1 MKTDQK
7 YTGMEI
13 AVTGMACRFPGSANW
28 REYWDNLANGVESID
43 HSGPAPAHQNGAP
56 FVSAKAALKD
66 KELFDF
72 TFFDYSVNEAKL
84 LNPVHRVFHE
94 CVWEALEDAG
104 YDPDQVKGAIGL
116 FAGAGDD
123 LNWKIYSTL
132 KNGSEDVDQYTLH
145 LINNKDFL
153 APLVAYKLN
162 LKGPALTVN
171 TACSTSLVAISLACR
186 SLLLGESKMAL
197 AGGVS
202 VITREQNGY
211 YHQEGMILS
220 ADGHCRAFDKDASG
234 TISGE
239 GAGVVVLKRLADALK
254 EGDHIY
260 AIIKGSAVNNDG
272 KRKVGFT
279 APSVEGQSECI
290 RKAHVFARV
299 EPDTISYIETH
310 GTGTKM
316 GDPIELEAL
325 NLAFNRDT
333 KRRCAIGS
341 VKTNM
346 GHIDAAAGVAGFIK
360 TVLSLQNAQLP
371 PSLHFAEQN
380 PEVNF
385 AGGPFYVNTSLQQW
399 TRVAGQPL
407 RAGVSSFGIGGT
419 NVHTILEEAPTV
431 ENSGESRRVKLLSL
445 SARTPAS
452 LKRYMERLGGFLEQ
466 EPAPDLADMCYTFHL
481 GRRAFTHRKSIA
493 FTSKEDLLR
502 QLKGMGQPAKSLDRN
517 RQVVFLFPGQGS
529 QYSGMCRGLYEQE
542 PSFREMMD
550 KGFGLLKKLT
560 GQDFKELLFSTE
572 HPGRINETRYAQPL
586 IFLVEF
592 ALARLLISL
601 GITPASMTGH
611 SIGEYTAACISG
623 VFEFEDALRL
633 VVKRG
638 ELMFH
643 LPSGAMLSAALDAK
657 DAEEYTN
664 ETISLAAVN
673 GPSQVVFSGSH
684 DAINTLMERLQQQD
698 TACTRLHTSHAFHS
712 HMQEPVLEE
721 FGKELRQM
729 TLNKPTIPFIS
740 NLTGDLI
747 SEEDAM
753 SADYWVRHLR
763 HTVRF
768 SDGVQTLL
776 SKHKEMLGIEVGPGH
791 SLSALVRQHRKAA
804 ECVSLVRSAK
814 QEGDDE
820 LNFTSALGQ
829 LWSAGAVVNWS
840 TWYEKE
846 KRKRIPLP
854 TYCFE
859 PVPHPTEVNP
869 FAEIAA
875 RFNNSGSSPNK
886 ELKDWLYYPTWKRS
900 AGDLPSRSA
909 SGSCLLLATAHPFFQ
924 KLKKELEGR
933 YGRVTEVLPGDEY
946 EKGPGRFV
954 LDPTRTDHFQLL
966 ASDLEEEDVNAD
978 IIYGWGT
985 DAGSSGSEQKE
996 LSLVFMGM
1004 VKLLQALLKGGE
1016 MQGRRITFLTNRL
1029 HLVTGSERSCGY
1041 TQAPLL
1047 GLVNT
1052 ATQELGATCFNIDA
1066 DLDDESAELPVRVAE
1081 EIISNEGREERIVAY
1096 RHGRRWVQE
1105 YGKSQTP
1112 LDNEATVIQ
1121 PRGVYLITGGL
1132 GNVGFILARHLAQH
1146 HGATV
1151 VLTGRKRADAEEVR
1165 KRLASLQVLDGSVHY
1180 FQADVSDRGQLEA
1193 VTTQIENSIGP
1204 VRGVVHTAGIIDHK
1218 YFELIEDITEQ
1229 NTLTLLMPKVRGIE
1243 NIYEVF
1249 GNRRPDFVW
1258 ITSSLAS
1265 VVGGLG
1271 YSSYSAANL
1280 YMDHFVSS
1288 KADQLRNWKCVG
1300 LAEMVFTEEEN
1311 APGALKPSQIA
1322 ELFDRSLAVKESGV
1336 IVETVEELSLR
1347 LKKLYEQKEQ
1357 LGAAT
1362 AEKETEDA
1370 FKLERPEMSTDYVA
1384 PETETETKL
1393 QQVFERF
1400 FGMDRIGTEDGFFE
1414 LGGDS
1419 LKAMILL
1426 KKIKN
1431 EFNVNITMA
1440 DFFEKPTIRELA
1452 FYIDEVHSLLQAEEP
1467 ASGKIM
1473 MI

>member
-28 REYWDNLANGVESID
+28 REYWDNLAKGVESID
-43 HSGPAPAHQNGAP
+43 HSGPALPPRNGAP
-56 FVSAKAALKD
+56 FVSAKATLKD

-72 TFFDYSVNEAKL
+72 SFFDYSLNEAKL

-116 FAGAGDD
+116 FAGAGGD
-123 LNWKIYSTL
+123 LNWKVYSTL
-132 KNGSEDVDQYTLH
+132 KNSSEDVDDFTLN
-145 LINNKDFL
+145 LINNKDYL
-153 APLVAYKLN
+153 ASLVAYKLN
-162 LKGPALTVN
+162 LKGPAISVN
-171 TACSTSLVAISLACR
+171 TSCSTSLVAISMACR
-186 SLLLGESKMAL
+186 SLLLGESKIAL

-202 VITREQNGY
+202 VITKEQHGYFYQNG
-211 YHQEGMILS
+211 MIYS
-220 ADGHCRAFDKDASG
+220 ADGHCRAFDKDATG
-234 TISGE
+234 TISGD

-299 EPDTISYIETH
+299 EPDTIGYIETH
-310 GTGTKM
+310 GTGTKL

-325 NLAFNRDT
+325 NLAFNRST
-333 KRRCAIGS
+333 GRRCAIGS

-346 GHIDAAAGVAGFIK
+346 GHVDAAAGVAGFIK
-360 TVLSLQNAQLP
+360 TVLSIKNAQLL

-399 TRVAGQPL
+399 PRVPGQPL

-419 NVHTILEEAPTV
+419 NAHAILEEAPPAETA
-431 ENSGESRRVKLLSL
+431 GEGRRARLLSL

-452 LKRYMERLGGFLEQ
+452 LKKYMERLSGFLEQ
-466 EPAPDLADMCYTFHL
+466 EPATDLADMCYTLHL
-481 GRRAFTHRKSIA
+481 GRRAFAHRKSIA
-493 FTSKEDLLR
+493 FADKEDLLR
-502 QLKGMGQPAKSLDRN
+502 QLKGAGQPSKSMDRS

-529 QYSGMCRGLYEQE
+529 QYGGMCRGLYEQE
-542 PSFREMMD
+542 PFFRDLMD
-550 KGFGLLKKLT
+550 KGLDKLKQLT
-560 GQDFKELLFSTE
+560 GVDFREILFSAE
-572 HPGRINETRYAQPL
+572 HPERINATRYAQPL
-586 IFLVEF
+586 IFLVEY
-592 ALARLLISL
+592 ALARLLVSL

-633 VVKRG
+633 VVRRG
-638 ELMFH
+638 ELMFG
-643 LPSGAMLSAALDAK
+643 LPSGAMLSAALDEK
-657 DAEEYTN
+657 DAGQYVSGTV
-664 ETISLAAVN
+664 SLAAVN
-673 GPSQVVFSGSH
+673 GPSQIVFSGDH
-684 DAINTLMERLQQQD
+684 DSISELLERLQRQD
-698 TACTRLHTSHAFHS
+698 IACTRLHTSHAFHS
-712 HMQEPVLEE
+712 HMQDSILEE
-721 FGKELRQM
+721 FGKELRQV
-729 TLNKPTIPFIS
+729 TLHKPTIPFIS
-740 NLTGDLI
+740 NLTGELI
-747 SEEDAM
+747 SEEDAV
-753 SADYWVRHLR
+753 SPDYWVRHLR

-768 SDGVQTLL
+768 SDDVQTLL

-791 SLSALVRQHRKAA
+791 SLSALVRQHRKTA
-804 ECVSLVRSAK
+804 ECVSLVRPAK

-820 LNFTSALGQ
+820 LIFTSALGQ
-829 LWSAGAVVNWS
+829 LWSAGAAVNWS
-840 TWYEKE
+840 AWYEGE

-869 FAEIAA
+869 FAELATL
-875 RFNNSGSSPNK
+875 RNSGSSPNK
-886 ELKDWLYYPTWKRS
+886 ELKDWLYYPTWRRS
-900 AGDLPSRSA
+900 AGDLPPRSA
-909 SGSCLLLATAHPFFQ
+909 SAGCLLLSTGHPFFGR
-924 KLKKELEGR
+924 LKKELEQH
-933 YGRVTEVLPGDEY
+933 YARVTEVLAGEKY
-946 EKGPGRFV
+946 EQQPGRFV
-954 LDPTRTDHFQLL
+954 LDPTRADHFQLL
-966 ASDLEEEDVNAD
+966 AADLERENAGAD

-985 DAGSSGSEQKE
+985 DAGSSGSEQRE

-1016 MQGRRITFLTNRL
+1016 MHGRRITFLTNRL
-1029 HLVTGSERSCGY
+1029 HLVTGTERSCGY

-1052 ATQELGATCFNIDA
+1052 AAQELGATCFNIDA
-1066 DLDDESAELPVRVAE
+1066 DLDDESAGLPAYVAE

-1105 YGKSQTP
+1105 YARNQAP
-1112 LDNEATVIQ
+1112 LHSETAVIR

-1132 GNVGFILARHLAQH
+1132 GKVGFILARHLAQNH
-1146 HGATV
+1146 RAIV
-1151 VLTGRKRADAEEVR
+1151 VLTGRKPAEAEEVR
-1165 KRLASLQVLDGSVHY
+1165 RRLASLQVLDGAVHY
-1180 FQADVSDRGQLEA
+1180 YQADVSVREQLEE
-1193 VTTQIENSIGP
+1193 VTAEIERSIGP
-1204 VRGVVHTAGIIDHK
+1204 VRGVVHAAGIIDHK
-1218 YFELIEDITEQ
+1218 YFELIEDITGQ
-1229 NTLTLLMPKVRGIE
+1229 NTLALLAPKARGIE

-1249 GNRRPDFVW
+1249 GSRNPDFVW

-1288 KADQLRNWKCVG
+1288 RASQLRNWKCIG

-1311 APGALKPSQIA
+1311 AAGALKPSQIA
-1322 ELFDRSLAVKESGV
+1322 ELFDKSLAVKESGV

-1357 LGAAT
+1357 LGAAN
-1362 AEKETEDA
+1362 AEQSAGDD
-1370 FKLERPEMSTDYVA
+1370 FMLERPELSTSYVA
-1384 PETETETKL
+1384 PGTETETKL
-1393 QQVFERF
+1393 QQVFGRF
-1400 FGMDRIGTEDGFFE
+1400 FGMDRIGMEDSFFE

-1426 KKIKN
+1426 KKIRN
-1431 EFNVNITMA
+1431 EFNVNVTMA
-1440 DFFEKPTIRELA
+1440 DFFAKPTIRQLA
-1452 FYIDEVHSLLQAEEP
+1452 FYIDEVHSLLRAEEP